1 MTAETSGVSI
11 NVNGSFMG
19 ENEYLHMQS
28 PASNAAPASGGQGP
42 RKWGEQLEEPPN
54 YREKRTWREQLM
66 EYRVV
71 EFGCALFMFAIGQ
84 VFAHIE
90 VHQRMSFMW
99 INSYGRT
106 Y

>member
-1 MTAETSGVSI
+1 MTAEVSGVSI

-19 ENEYLHMQS
+19 ESDYLHMQS
-28 PASNAAPASGGQGP
+28 PASNAAAGP

-84 VFAHIE
+84 LFAHIE
-90 VHQRMSFMW
+90 VHQRTSFIMW
-99 INSYGRT
+99 INL
-106 Y
+106 